1 MKRTFAKR
9 SLQMLVA
16 MFLLVGG
23 MLFVSN
29 TASAQSVSSSLNVSG
44 YSWVAEDEALGILQ
58 TRISLIH
65 QQLAGFVIG
74 TASWNEGMRRSV
86 FYKGIYREINDG
98 TSVPDAIVATYTR
111 FANANIANQ
120 DADATVN
127 FTPAQAYTIA
137 EEAINLLKL

>member
-9 SLQMLVA
+9 SLQTLVA
-16 MFLLVGG
+16 MFFLMGG
-23 MLFVSN
+23 LLFVSN
-29 TASAQSVSSSLNVSG
+29 SASAQTISTSLNVSG
-44 YSWVAEDEALGILQ
+44 YSWVAEDEALAILQ

-65 QQLAGFVIG
+65 NQLNGFVIG
-74 TASWNEGMRRSV
+74 TPSWNEAMRRSL

-98 TSVPDAIVATYTR
+98 SSVPDAIVVTHTR

-120 DADATVN
+120 DSDNSVT

-137 EEAINLLKL
+137 DEAINLLRI